1 MKIRFLVIGLL
12 ILLAFISKNN
22 PSLLVV
28 KAEDDNPNSITFD
41 EYLQDEDMKRISV
54 TSNGSE
60 LSGDFANPL
69 ISDDGRYTLFERIP
83 LDYYVSAGLNDPEVF
98 IYDNND
104 HTTEAISVA
113 DGSFYK
119 NLSSLPSLPYMNGM
133 EIITDRIVYKNYYG
147 KYVVM
152 DYKDDVS
159 RNCNAASFSDYNL
172 YYNSDYLSLIT
183 ADYNSETSSLF
194 DDPHPLRIDFCL
206 SNTDAQVFYV
216 YNGLKYSRISRMHF
230 PVNGL
235 VIESSSMDNIV
246 YNTQPLQWNMNYPKQ
261 GYKYPIPWPDGSL
274 GLRSADVSDGDVIKE
289 AKNDFFI
296 SSTYQ
301 IDGIDFNDFAN
312 SLNHRYFTF
321 VSDASDLVSNDTN
334 GLPDIFVRDNL
345 NGEVKRLNVSA
356 SGSES
361 NGYSYNPV
369 ISADGRY
376 IAFDSFGSTFFP
388 SDLNNK
394 RDVFLV
400 KNPLYSENISNNSPA
415 SPVKLRQ
422 YEVGGDEDLVVGG
435 SAISRSVILEAEIS
449 DPDGDMVNLRYDI
462 RCLEDSNIYLSGV
475 TGVYSSGS
483 IARINLNDLGG
494 CSYVWKIKTVDDHA
508 GESEWVEFGGNPS
521 DAVDFVIKE
530 DFSFVHITDVHI
542 GSNKAFLAET
552 QQEDWYESQSYPR
565 FTDILYEIETKVSP
579 RPDFILIGGDD
590 VEYNNITWL
599 RDFKAV
605 TDDFSKR
612 TGIKVYVVP
621 GNHDRYDSESSGIS
635 LGAPDLSGGNDY
647 LHNYF
652 EVMKDNYNA
661 ISFFGD
667 NTDIMDDIESKYGG
681 LNKYNYYFN
690 HKGVQFIG
698 LDSGDD
704 TGVWD
709 RTPEA
714 NGISKDVMDYLI
726 GSSSKDI
733 SKIIFMHNPTFNAGT
748 DINYVYPLEDKDY
761 TDTGDVAQDNGFV
774 HNWRNFIN
782 YCNDNNVQLVLSGH
796 THQNKIFDENGNAI
810 DLSSWN
816 GDYPLYIQTQS
827 ATKDNEDTEDNHG
840 YRVIDVIGG
849 KAIPREPVEGVTKY
863 SKIISD
869 LDTNNN
875 ITVAAYDRLGQR
887 VTIQNP
893 GKKVPFFATASGRTI
908 MYEDT
913 GMSRFTIGN
922 YNDSYGEYDFLLQ
935 KRDEG
940 VEPQGDKWSF
950 SGVKIKNP
958 ELCKGNPNC
967 ASFLAMRKEDGQKV
981 DTLDFWG
988 MDIDKQVEH
997 AIEVNWIELQNSSL
1011 TQQIDGLKFVVNN
1024 NYNTTYEK
1032 MPWVHVID
1040 LNSPGELR
1048 VYGSDGKVTGLV
1060 DGEMKSEI
1068 PYSFYVPETE
1078 TVILFGDMK
1087 QDVTE
1092 GIKTQV
1098 IGSYSATY
1106 DLSFS
1111 LQENDEEEAKV
1122 FADDIPTDSKTT
1134 HQFSVDWQTLSEGGK
1149 GVNVQFD
1156 EDDDG
1161 QFEKSLDYGSLVT
1174 ANLLSADAGNDY
1186 TGIEGSEVL
1195 FDGSSSSSSGSSI
1208 VLYEWDFDNNGIYD
1222 LSSILPTVSHIY
1234 GDDYVGKISL
1244 RVTDNLG
1251 VTAVGSADITI
1262 KNVNPL
1268 AEIEKIESSSLSEG
1282 FSFDVS
1288 FNDPGWLDIHTASVD
1303 WGDGSIQNISID
1315 ENNLPPEAYGK
1326 TNISHKYRPIKDYT
1340 IKLTVI
1346 DDDGGTGSA
1355 QFIIQ
1360 SPRQLKIES
1369 LAKLKS
1375 IETDNKL
1382 IRKELDKAIK
1392 NLENSLSEKYWD
1404 DDFHLNSRYGY
1415 KMFNEEKQAMQNL
1428 VKILKT
1434 KELSVSSDIKKDVR
1448 VVMTQLVQ
1456 SDILLL
1462 QVIISER
1469 DIKVK
1474 NPVFQKIID
1483 SGLNAFRGKIEKFV
1497 QNTDYYSSG
1506 QVFDGFNGL
1515 WDSGRSLDFSR
1526 FLR

>member
-1 MKIRFLVIGLL
+1 MKIRFLIIGLL

-28 KAEDDNPNSITFD
+28 KAEDDNPNSITLD
-41 EYLQDEDMKRISV
+41 GYLQDEDMKRISIA
-54 TSNGSE
+54 SDGLE

-69 ISDDGRYTLFERIP
+69 ISDDGRYTLFERIHFG
-83 LDYYVSAGLNDPEVF
+83 YYVSVGLNDPEVF
-98 IYDNND
+98 IYDNNN
-104 HTTEAISVA
+104 HTTEAINVI

-119 NLSSLPSLPYMNGM
+119 NLSSLPSLPYMNGT

-183 ADYNSETSSLF
+183 ADYNSETSSFF

-261 GYKYPIPWPDGSL
+261 GYKYPILWPDGSL
-274 GLRSADVSDGDVIKE
+274 GLRSTDVSDGDVIKE

-301 IDGIDFNDFAN
+301 VNGIDFNDFAD

-345 NGEVKRLNVSA
+345 NGAVRRLNVSI
-356 SGSES
+356 SGIES

-394 RDVFLV
+394 RDIFLV
-400 KNPLYSENISNNSPA
+400 KNLLYSENISNNSPA

-435 SAISRSVILEAEIS
+435 SASSQSVILEAEIS
-449 DPDGDMVNLRYDI
+449 DPDGDMVNLRYDV
-462 RCLEDSNIYLSGV
+462 RCLEDSSIYLSGV
-475 TGVYSSGS
+475 TGVYPSGS
-483 IARINLNDLGG
+483 IAQINLNDLGG

-508 GESEWVEFGGNPS
+508 GESEWVEFGGNSS
-521 DAVDFVIKE
+521 DAVDFAIKE

-542 GSNKAFLAET
+542 GSNKAFLAQRT
-552 QQEDWYESQSYPR
+552 RNDWYESQSYPR
-565 FTDILYEIETKVSP
+565 FTDVLYEIETEVSP
-579 RPDFILIGGDD
+579 RPDFVLVGGDD

-599 RDFKAV
+599 RDFKAI

-612 TGIKVYVVP
+612 TGIEVFVVP

-635 LGAPDLSGGNDY
+635 LGELNLSGGNDN
-647 LHNYF
+647 LRNYF
-652 EVMKDNYNA
+652 EVMKDNQNVT
-661 ISFFGD
+661 SFFVD
-667 NTDIMDDIESKYGG
+667 NSDIMDDAESKDRG
-681 LNKYNYYFN
+681 LNKYNYYFY

-698 LDSGDD
+698 LDSGED

-709 RTPEA
+709 LTPESSGL
-714 NGISKDVMDYLI
+714 NDYTMFLKLTLQNSSDVP
-726 GSSSKDI
+726 KV
-733 SKIIFMHNPTFNAGT
+733 IFFHNP
-748 DINYVYPLEDKDY
+748 VYNDKGLSSERDENS
-761 TDTGDVAQDNGFV
+761 DMNEFVPSESFV
-774 HNWRNFIN
+774 HNHRNFIN

-796 THQNKIFDENGNAI
+796 THQNKVFNENGGSV

-827 ATKDNEDTEDNHG
+827 ATKDSNNNMHG

-849 KAIPREPVEGVTKY
+849 KAIPHEPMAGVTKY
-863 SKIISD
+863 AKIISD

-875 ITVAAYDRLGQR
+875 LTVAVYDRSGQR

-893 GKKVPFFATASGRTI
+893 GKTVPFFATTSGRTI

-922 YNDSYGEYDFLLQ
+922 YNNSYGEYDFLLQ

-940 VEPQGDKWSF
+940 AEPQGDKWSF

-958 ELCKGNPNC
+958 ELCKENPNC

-981 DTLDFWG
+981 NTLDFWG

-997 AIEVNWIELQNSSL
+997 AIEVNWTELQNSSL

-1048 VYGSDGKVTGLV
+1048 VYGADGKVTGLV

-1078 TVILFGDMK
+1078 TVFLFGDVE
-1087 QDVTE
+1087 QDITE

-1098 IGSYSATY
+1098 VGSYSATY

-1149 GVNVQFD
+1149 GVNMQFD

-1161 QFEKSLDYGSLVT
+1161 QFEKSFNYSSLVT
-1174 ANLLSADAGNDY
+1174 ANLLIADAGSDY

-1208 VLYEWDFDNNGIYD
+1208 VIYEWDFDNNGIYD

-1234 GDDYVGKISL
+1234 GDDYVGKIFL

-1251 VTAVGSADITI
+1251 VTSVDSADITI

-1268 AEIEKIESSSLSEG
+1268 AEIKKIESSSLSEG

-1315 ENNLPPEAYGK
+1315 ENNLSPETYGK
-1326 TNISHKYRPIKDYT
+1326 TSISHKYRPIKDYT

-1346 DDDGGTGSA
+1346 DDDGGAVSA
-1355 QFIIQ
+1355 KFIIQ
-1360 SPRQLKIES
+1360 SPKQLKIES

-1375 IETDNKL
+1375 IKTENKL

-1392 NLENSLSEKYWD
+1392 NLENSLNKKYWD
-1404 DDFHLNSRYGY
+1404 DDFHLNSKYGY
-1415 KMFNEEKQAMQNL
+1415 KMFNEEKQAMQSL
-1428 VKILKT
+1428 IKILKV
-1434 KELSVSSDIKKDVR
+1434 KELPADSDIKKDVR
-1448 VVMTQLVQ
+1448 VVMAQLVQ

-1462 QVIISER
+1462 QVIISEK

-1474 NPVFQKIID
+1474 NPIFQKIID
-1483 SGLNAFRGKIEKFV
+1483 SGLNVFKSKIEKFV
-1497 QNTDYYSSG
+1497 QNTDYYNSE

-1515 WDSGRSLDFSR
+1515 WGSGRALDFSR
-1526 FLR
+1526 FVR